1 VTLEIEV
8 KIPVGESL
16 SEAIDVSAF
25 GGYKY
30 FAIKFPSAWT
40 GEASGTT
47 FQGAGEDMSFADI
60 YSDSGVEVTSSVIKG
75 KFVSLS
81 GIALDLAP
89 YAFLKVRA
97 GTGTSPQVQALERT
111 FSFIAKK

>member
-8 KIPVGESL
+8 KIPAGESL

-60 YSDSGVEVTSSVIKG
+60 YNSEGIEVTSSVIEG

-97 GTGTSPQVQALERT
+97 GTGASPQVQALERT